1 MITRVN
7 TYRASDGQ
15 TFWTRKECVQY
26 EKDLVLA
33 PEIREL
39 VKERLAK
46 RTGPFGFAHIIN
58 TEQDEGFKQQV
69 DSVTEMI
76 VREITLPVL
85 RNLLRKKSEEPT
97 REDDADEAGNEPDEP
112 QMSFLAPNGIPLEDR
127 EPACE
132 IELPQE
138 IISPQP
144 AQKISPFKSRYAQV
158 Q

>member
-1 MITRVN
+1 MITRIN

-46 RTGPFGFAHIIN
+46 RTGPAGFAHIIN
-58 TEQDEGFKQQV
+58 AEQDEGFNRHV
-69 DSVTEMI
+69 DSITEMI
-76 VREITLPVL
+76 IREITLPVL
-85 RNLLRKKSEEPT
+85 RNLLRKKSEDAT
-97 REDDADEAGNEPDEP
+97 KDDGEGTTSTKDEQDDS
-112 QMSFLAPNGIPLEDR
+112 QMSLLPSDGIPMEDR
-127 EPACE
+127 EPAWD

-138 IISPQP
+138 IISPP
-144 AQKISPFKSRYAQV
+144 PMPKTSPFKSRYA
-158 Q
+158 